1 MNLFQNSMQ
10 NLSGEV
16 ESILSANTQIND
28 SITNLS
34 ATSEEVAA
42 SSENSMSMSE
52 DSMQNVENLNDL
64 LGEIYKISERMRE
77 VVAQEQA

>member
-52 DSMQNVENLNDL
+52 DSMQNMENLNDL
-64 LGEIYKISERMRE
+64 LGRNLQDFGEN
-77 VVAQEQA
+77 A